1 MVVAYVFLTVKRGGE
16 NTVADEMGKMDGV
29 LDISLLYGEYDVIA
43 KVEKPTMEELQRFL
57 VKNVRKIDGVDKTS
71 TMIATDEKQ

>member
-16 NTVADEMGKMDGV
+16 NTVANMLSKMEDV
-29 LDISLLYGEYDVIA
+29 RDVAELYGEYDVIA
-43 KVEKPTMEELQRFL
+43 KIEKPSMEELQKFL
-57 VKNVRKIDGVDKTS
+57 VRDIRKINGVDKTS